1 MRRLALLALAMLLAT
16 LAAQADDE
24 PQPAPVVQ
32 PRPLESFAEL
42 LERPLFSNTRRPARF
57 SAETGQSLDEKQLRE
72 TWRLTGIVLRDERQL
87 ALFKQRQGDQREEL
101 EVGMAL
107 EDEWLLERIDSDHV
121 LLMRNQTA
129 VQMLLREP
137 GGSSDAP
144 PPAADA
150 PAAPRAAPAAP
161 AEAAPTATDSNG
173 EPVPEQG

>member
-1 MRRLALLALAMLLAT
+1 MKRLGPLALALLLAP

-24 PQPAPVVQ
+24 PPPLVQ
-32 PRPLESFAEL
+32 PRPLEAFAEL

-57 SAETGQSLDEKQLRE
+57 SSETGQSLDEKQLRE
-72 TWRLTGIVLRDERQL
+72 TWRLTGIVLRNDRQL

-137 GGSSDAP
+137 GGSTGNL

-150 PAAPRAAPAAP
+150 PAAPQAAPAAP
-161 AEAAPTATDSNG
+161 AEPAPTSPDSNG

>member
-1 MRRLALLALAMLLAT
+1 MKRLALLTLLLAT
-16 LAAQADDE
+16 LTAQAEDE
-24 PQPAPVVQ
+24 QAPVA
-32 PRPLESFAEL
+32 PARPLESFAEL

-87 ALFKQRQGDQREEL
+87 ALFKQRQGDEREEL

-137 GGSSDAP
+137 GGTSDDL

-150 PAAPRAAPAAP
+150 PAAPQAAPAAP
-161 AEAAPTATDSNG
+161 AETAPTATDSNG

>member
-1 MRRLALLALAMLLAT
+1 MLRN
-16 LAAQADDE
+16 D
-24 PQPAPVVQ
+24 
-32 PRPLESFAEL
+32 
-42 LERPLFSNTRRPARF
+42 
-57 SAETGQSLDEKQLRE
+57 
-72 TWRLTGIVLRDERQL
+72 RQF

>member
-1 MRRLALLALAMLLAT
+1 MKRLAPLALALLLAPPAS
-16 LAAQADDE
+16 ADDE
-24 PQPAPVVQ
+24 PAPAPAVQ

-57 SAETGQSLDEKQLRE
+57 SSETGQSLDEKQLRE

-137 GGSSDAP
+137 GGSTGNL

-150 PAAPRAAPAAP
+150 PAAPEAAPAAP
-161 AEAAPTATDSNG
+161 AEPAPTSPDGNG
-173 EPVPEQG
+173 EPAPKQG